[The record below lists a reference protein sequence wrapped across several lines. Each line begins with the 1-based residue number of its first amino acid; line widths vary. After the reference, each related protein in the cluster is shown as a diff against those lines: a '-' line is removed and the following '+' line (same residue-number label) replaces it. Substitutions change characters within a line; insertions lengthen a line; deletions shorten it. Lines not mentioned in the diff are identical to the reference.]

1 MFCSDLFLTD
11 AFLIKGNVEHKYT
24 RLSKLLDEHRKTFI
38 RVRDCTLIDLGSRD
52 QIHTPLLHMNIDE
65 VLVAHE
71 FLDEAGDNAMADLA
85 KEPDLD
91 KVRIF
96 YTGNLNVELAGYI
109 RPGAYEI
116 TDSASRRFF
125 VMRDPELRGFN
136 HRDDDDLR
144 RLTDLSYAIVNK
156 ERLSYVYDFN

>member
-24 RLSKLLDEHRKTFI
+24 RLSKLLDEHRKTFL

-52 QIHTPLLHMNIDE
+52 QIHTPLLHMNVDE

-85 KEPDLD
+85 KDVLPFREMNDLRILMIRD
-91 KVRIF
+91 DRPKEAIVGTHKDMIVRLDSL
-96 YTGNLNVELAGYI
+96 GANLLAGVVI
-109 RPGAYEI
+109 ETKVTA
-116 TDSASRRFF
+116 
-125 VMRDPELRGFN
+125 RDVG
-136 HRDDDDLR
+136 
-144 RLTDLSYAIVNK
+144 
-156 ERLSYVYDFN
+156 